1 MYKIPFHLSVI
12 SIVLF
17 LFFIQSKSFAQ
28 TLFINEFMASNSTTI
43 TDPDFNNYADWIE
56 IYNSGSTSIN
66 LKDYYITDN
75 LSQPQK
81 FKIQNDL
88 IVETGGYVLIWADD
102 ANTGN
107 HANFKLSAD
116 GESIGLYNP
125 AVQLID
131 TTSFG
136 VQQTDISFGRFPN
149 GTNNWFKFSPA
160 TPGAANLESGIF
172 NILPVPSV
180 SIQSGF
186 FPSSI
191 NVSASHSIQD
201 VIIRFTSDG
210 TIPESTS
217 SVYII
222 PLQIDSTSVLR
233 FRAFK
238 DGYTPSITETR
249 TYFINEQTDLPVFS
263 LVTDPENFFSDTSGI
278 YVIGTNGIIGNCS
291 TGPRNWNQDWER
303 PVSLEFFEFD
313 KSLAFKVNTG
323 VKINGGCSRLYP
335 QKSLAFFFR
344 GEYGNDKLRY
354 RLFDDIP
361 VYEYNNFILRS
372 SGQDWWRTMFRD
384 AMVQTLVEKGMKLD
398 YQDYRPSI
406 LFINGEYWG
415 IHNIR
420 EKLNEHYVFYHHG
433 VDKDNIDLIEIS
445 KGTVANS
452 GDVAAYNE
460 MINFLSTNNMAD
472 PANYDY
478 IKSTVDMDEYIDYQ
492 IAQIY
497 AANGDWPGSN
507 MKLWR
512 ERAAGSKWRWMIYDL
527 DFTFGGNAQGLATTN
542 TLAQATAT
550 NGPAWPNPPWSTLML
565 RKLLDNP
572 DFKNEFIQRFAA
584 HVNTTF
590 ESNHVLAVIDSMAN
604 NIASEIPRHK
614 ERWPQS
620 ISFGDSWQ
628 ELVDIMRN
636 FAVDRPENV
645 RGHFY
650 SKFGIS
656 GSNSL
661 VISRNNPGWGKI
673 FTTTVEVKNNG
684 STNIFFKDIPI
695 RIKAL
700 PMPGYKFVRWEG
712 VSTEISP
719 EIFVVLN
726 TNTTLTA
733 VFEPAELTVT
743 SIVINEIN
751 YKSSA
756 VFDTEDWVEFYN
768 LDAAAVDISGWKFV
782 DDDIANQF
790 LFPGGTVLG
799 ANDYLVLCR
808 DTVKFKLLHPNQ
820 NKILG
825 SISFGLSSDGDHI
838 MLKDNFENLVDEVS
852 FLSSGLWTSLPNGNG
867 PTLSLVNPQ
876 LDNSLAE
883 SWNASGLYGTPGYLN
898 DVYTKVEL
906 ENSLVPS
913 EFILNQNYPNPFNP
927 STKIS
932 WQSPVGSWQTLKI
945 YNLLGSEVATLVN
958 EYRNAG
964 NYEIDFNVGRDS
976 NPALASGIY
985 FYQLRVG
992 DPSSGSGQ
1000 GFVETKKMILLK

>member
-1 MYKIPFHLSVI
+1 MNSFIKSAV
-12 SIVLF
+12 VLF
-17 LFFIQSKSFAQ
+17 LLLLVANCTLSAQ
-28 TLFINEFMASNSTTI
+28 GLFINEFMASNSSTI
-43 TDPDFNNYADWIE
+43 SDPDFNNYADWIE
-56 IYNSGSTSIN
+56 IHNSGSTSIN

-81 FKIQNDL
+81 FKIQIDL
-88 IVETGGYVLIWADD
+88 IVEAGDYVLIWADD

-116 GESIGLYNP
+116 GESIGLFDP
-125 AVQLID
+125 AVQLLD
-131 TTSFG
+131 TLTYG
-136 VQQTDISFGRFPN
+136 LQQTDVSMGRFPN

-160 TPGAANLESGIF
+160 TPGSANLESGIF
-172 NILPVPSV
+172 NIIPVPLISE
-180 SIQSGF
+180 QSGF
-186 FPSSI
+186 FSSSI
-191 NVSASHSIQD
+191 NVSASHTLQD
-201 VIIRFTSDG
+201 VVIRYTSDG
-210 TIPESTS
+210 TIPEPTS
-217 SVYII
+217 RVYSN
-222 PLQIDSTSVLR
+222 PVEIDSTSVLR

-238 DGYTPSITETR
+238 DGYTPSLTETR
-249 TYFINEQTDLPVFS
+249 TYFINEITDLPVFS
-263 LVTDPENFFSDTSGI
+263 LVTDPANFFSDTSGI
-278 YVIGTNGIIGNCS
+278 YVIGTNGIVGNCS

-335 QKSLAFFFR
+335 EKSLAFLFR

-354 RLFDDIP
+354 RLFNDIP

-384 AMVQTLVEKGMKLD
+384 AMVQTLIEQGMQLD

-420 EKLNEHYVFYHHG
+420 EKLNEHYVYYHHG

-445 KGTVANS
+445 KGIVANN
-452 GDVAAYNE
+452 GDVNAYNE
-460 MINFLSTNNMAD
+460 MINFLSTNNLAD
-472 PANYDY
+472 PANYEY
-478 IKSTVDMDEYIDYQ
+478 IKSIVDIDEYLDYQ

-497 AANGDWPGSN
+497 SANGDWPGSN

-512 ERAAGSKWRWMIYDL
+512 EKAAGSKWRWMIYDL

-542 TLAQATAT
+542 TLEQATAT

-590 ESNHVLAVIDSMAN
+590 EPNHVLAMIDSLAN

-620 ISFGDSWQ
+620 ISFGTSWQ

-636 FAVDRPENV
+636 FAVDRPENT

-650 SKFGIS
+650 FKFGIP

-661 VISRNNPGWGKI
+661 IISRNNPAWGKVFI
-673 FTTTVEVKNNG
+673 YKVEIKNNG
-684 STNIFFKDIPI
+684 SANVFFKNIPI
-695 RIKAL
+695 KIKAL
-700 PMPGYKFVRWEG
+700 PMPGYRFARWEG
-712 VSTEISP
+712 ISTSTSP
-719 EIFVVLN
+719 EISVVLSVN
-726 TNTTLTA
+726 STLTA
-733 VFEPAELTVT
+733 VFEPADLTVT
-743 SIVINEIN
+743 SVLINEIN
-751 YKSSA
+751 YKSST

-768 LDAAAVDISGWKFV
+768 PDNSAVDISGWKFV
-782 DDDIANQF
+782 DDNIANQF
-790 LFPGGTVLG
+790 TFPGGTIIG
-799 ANDYLVLCR
+799 ADDYLVLCR
-808 DTVKFKLLHPNQ
+808 DTVKFKLLYPNQ
-820 NKILG
+820 NKVLG
-825 SISFGLSSDGDHI
+825 NISFGLSSDSDHI
-838 MLKDNFENLVDEVS
+838 MLKDNSGNLVDEVTYS
-852 FLSSGLWTSLPNGNG
+852 SSGSWTSLPNGNG

-883 SWNASGLYGTPGYLN
+883 SWSASGLYGTPGYLN
-898 DVYTKVEL
+898 DVYTKVEIDNDL
-906 ENSLVPS
+906 IPT
-913 EFILNQNYPNPFNP
+913 EFVLYQNYPNPFNP
-927 STKIS
+927 STSIQYAIS
-932 WQSPVGSWQTLKI
+932 STQFVTLKV
-945 YNLLGSEVATLVN
+945 YDLLGKEVATLVN
-958 EYRNAG
+958 EDQPAG
-964 NYEIDFNVGRDS
+964 SYEVEF
-976 NPALASGIY
+976 NPAISIKHLASGIY
-985 FYQLRVG
+985 FYRLQAG
-992 DPSSGSGQ
+992 D
-1000 GFVETKKMILLK
+1000 FVETKKMILLR

>member
-1 MYKIPFHLSVI
+1 
-12 SIVLF
+12 
-17 LFFIQSKSFAQ
+17 
-28 TLFINEFMASNSTTI
+28 MASNSSTI
-43 TDPDFNNYADWIE
+43 SDPDFNNYADWIE
-56 IYNSGSTSIN
+56 IYNAGSSSVN

-88 IVETGGYVLIWADD
+88 IVEAGGYVLIWADD

-116 GESIGLYNP
+116 GESIGLFNP

-131 TTSFG
+131 TLTYG
-136 VQQTDISFGRFPN
+136 LQQTDVSLGRFPN
-149 GTNNWFKFSPA
+149 GTNNWFRFAPA
-160 TPGAANLESGIF
+160 TPGSPNLESGIF
-172 NILPVPSV
+172 NILSVPSI
-180 SIQSGF
+180 STQSGF
-186 FPSSI
+186 YSSSI
-191 NVSASHSIQD
+191 IVSASHSLLN
-201 VIIRFTSDG
+201 VVIRFTSDG
-210 TIPESTS
+210 TIPNSSSDIYST
-217 SVYII
+217 
-222 PLQIDSTSVLR
+222 PLQIDSTSIIR

-249 TYFINEQTDLPVFS
+249 TYFINEITDLPVFS
-263 LVTDPENFFSDTSGI
+263 LVTDPANFFSDTSGI
-278 YVIGTNGIIGNCS
+278 YVIGTNGIIANCS

-335 QKSLAFFFR
+335 EKSLAFFFR
-344 GEYGNDKLRY
+344 SEYGYDKLRY

-372 SGQDWWRTMFRD
+372 SGQDWYRTMFRD
-384 AMVQTLVEKGMKLD
+384 GMVQTLIEQGMQLD

-406 LFINGEYWG
+406 LFINSEYWG

-420 EKLNEHYVFYHHG
+420 EKLNEHYVYYHHG

-445 KGTVANS
+445 KGIVANN
-452 GDVAAYNE
+452 GDVNAYNE

-472 PANYDY
+472 PANYEY
-478 IKSTVDMDEYIDYQ
+478 IKSIVDIDEYLDYQ

-497 AANGDWPGSN
+497 SANGDWPGSN

-512 ERAAGSKWRWMIYDL
+512 EKAAGSKWRWMIYDL

-542 TLAQATAT
+542 TLEQATAT

-590 ESNHVLAVIDSMAN
+590 EPNHVLTVIDSLAQ

-636 FAVDRPENV
+636 FAVDRPENT

-656 GSNSL
+656 GSSYL

-673 FTTTVEVKNNG
+673 FTNTVEVKNNG
-684 STNIFFKDIPI
+684 STNVFFKDIPI

-700 PMPGYKFVRWEG
+700 PMPGYRFVQWQG
-712 VSTEISP
+712 ISNSTSP

-726 TNTTLTA
+726 TNSTLTA

-768 LDAAAVDISGWKFV
+768 PDDNNVDISGWKIH
-782 DDDIANQF
+782 DDNISNQF
-790 LFPGGTVLG
+790 VFPNGTML
-799 ANDYLVLCR
+799 AAKEYLVICR
-808 DTVKFKLLHPNQ
+808 DTTKFRLLYPNHTKMIG
-820 NKILG
+820 NLN
-825 SISFGLSSDGDHI
+825 FGLSSDGDVVI
-838 MLKDNFENLVDEVS
+838 LKDAAGNIVDEVT
-852 FLSSGLWTSLPNGNG
+852 FSSGGGWPSQPNGSG
-867 PTLSLVNPQ
+867 STLSLINPQ

-883 SWNASGLYGTPGYLN
+883 SWRASSLYGTPGYLN
-898 DVYTKVEL
+898 DIYTKIEID
-906 ENSLVPS
+906 ENTIPQ
-913 EFILNQNYPNPFNP
+913 EFVLYQNYPNPFNP
-927 STKIS
+927 VSTIRYS
-932 WQSPVGSWQTLKI
+932 IASVTLSGVEGSRVQLKI
-945 YNLLGSEVATLVN
+945 YDVLGNEVATLVD
-958 EYRNAG
+958 EYKPAGTYEVEFNAAKYTCG
-964 NYEIDFNVGRDS
+964 V
-976 NPALASGIY
+976 Y
-985 FYQLRVG
+985 FYKLQA
-992 DPSSGSGQ
+992 GS
-1000 GFVETKKMILLK
+1000 FVQTKKMILLK